1 MRLFKILEKHVQTE
15 KASNAEMK
23 NNTYVFIVSND
34 ATKIDIKKAVL
45 EIYWVAV
52 DSVNILNTREKFKHG
67 KKKTMQLRKRSQKK
81 AYVTLKDE
89 KAKID
94 FSVIK

>member
-1 MRLFKILEKHVQTE
+1 MRLFRILKKPVVTE
-15 KASNAEMK
+15 KTSNLEMT
-23 NNTYVFIVSND
+23 NNTYVFIVSSD
-34 ATKIDIKKAVL
+34 ATKIDVKKAVL
-45 EIYWVAV
+45 DLYGVEVS
-52 DSVNILNTREKFKHG
+52 SVNMLNTREKFKYW
-67 KKKTMQLRKRSQKK
+67 KKRGLQLKRRVEKK